1 MNIYLFG
8 MIISF
13 VIYLLL
19 GFLISKKVKNPN
31 DFFVAGRNAPVILI
45 VGSMIA
51 SYVSTGMFMGDAGEY
66 YNGLF
71 SPMTIL
77 ATMQVA
83 GYIIGAVFFGK
94 YLRRAEVVTIPEF
107 FGRRFC
113 SSKMHKLAT
122 VTAII
127 TMVVYLLSVMQGV
140 GKLMSLVTGLNYRL
154 CVILS
159 LAVFAFISITSG
171 AKGVLITDT
180 VMFGVFT
187 IALIFSTLVIANKD
201 GGWYSTVEK
210 LQELNINGLLSW
222 GGNTDYL
229 YSTGLENV
237 TWGIIYGIVWMSVC
251 MVGPW
256 QSSRYIM
263 AKNEH
268 VIIRSSVF
276 SAFGI
281 FLLQLLVGIS
291 AVSVN
296 LYDPKLESASHV
308 MIWAAKELL
317 PTFLGVILLTGVLAA
332 GISSATTFL
341 SLIGTSVANDIFK
354 DKGKS
359 MLIGKISMVVVCAI
373 VLMLD
378 YFNSPQIFWIMFF
391 GGAIV
396 AASWMPVAVASIFSK
411 RITKCGAFCGML
423 FGFLG
428 CFITKLYFSISGN
441 TLPVYLEPTLIGI
454 VSNVLAMVIASSLTK
469 VTQEEKDARADLF
482 VVPEKEKDEKEV
494 QKTLKYMKLAPF
506 LGVVVF
512 IVLLFVWVVPY
523 MKAIV

>member
-1 MNIYLFG
+1 MNIYLVG
-8 MIISF
+8 ISISF
-13 VIYLLL
+13 VAYLVL
-19 GFLISKKVKNPN
+19 GFFISKRVKNAN
-31 DFFVAGRNAPVILI
+31 DFFVSGRNAPVILI

-83 GYIIGAVFFGK
+83 GYIVGAVFFGK

-107 FGRRFC
+107 FGMRFC

-122 VTAII
+122 I
-127 TMVVYLLSVMQGV
+127 TSLITIVVYLLSVMQGV
-140 GKLMSLVTGLNYRL
+140 GTLMSLVTGLSYRL

-159 LAVFAFISITSG
+159 LIVFAFISITSG

-180 VMFGVFT
+180 IMFGFFT
-187 IALIFSTLVIANKD
+187 IALIVSTLIIANKN
-201 GGWYSTVEK
+201 GGWYSTVER

-237 TWGIIYGIVWMSVC
+237 SWGIIYGIVWLSVC

-268 VIIRSSVF
+268 TVIRSSIF

-296 LYDPKLESASHV
+296 LYDAKLESSSHV

-317 PTFLGVILLTGVLAA
+317 PTFIGVLLLTGVLAA

-341 SLIGTSVANDIFK
+341 SLVGTSVANDIFK
-354 DKGKS
+354 NKGKP
-359 MLIGKISMVVVCAI
+359 MLIGKLSMVAVCAI
-373 VLMLD
+373 VLLLD

-428 CFITKLYFSISGN
+428 CFISKLYFSISG
-441 TLPVYLEPTLIGI
+441 TVFPVYLEPTLIGMAANI
-454 VSNVLAMVIASSLTK
+454 LAMIVGSSLTK
-469 VTQEEKDARADLF
+469 VSQKERETRALLF

-494 QKTLKYMKLAPF
+494 VKTIKYMKFAPL
-506 LGVVVF
+506 LGLVVF
-512 IVLLFVWVVPY
+512 LILLFVWVVPY
-523 MKAIV
+523 VKAIV